1 MFVDSS
7 ERGGSNVFPFVPF
20 VGWRSLD
27 TDEVVGVV
35 KMLKLSDGIDT
46 ATVTDDD
53 EWTASCARRQQAT
66 VGQEII
72 ISNN

>member
-7 ERGGSNVFPFVPF
+7 EGGGGTDFPFFPF

-35 KMLKLSDGIDT
+35 KMLKVSDGVDW

-66 VGQEII
+66 IGQEII
-72 ISNN
+72 ISKT